1 MSSKSGPVTT
11 LVIYKPKK
19 GKFKELQ
26 ALVEKHGPTLAKT
39 GLLSDEPVRV
49 WVATDKRGHG
59 EQEPYFVELMAWRDD
74 EASNIAHQT
83 PEIMAIWEPMG
94 PLLEELKLTK
104 LEPFE

>member
-1 MSSKSGPVTT
+1 
-11 LVIYKPKK
+11 
-19 GKFKELQ
+19 
-26 ALVEKHGPTLAKT
+26 
-39 GLLSDEPVRV
+39 
-49 WVATDKRGHG
+49 
-59 EQEPYFVELMAWRDD
+59 MAWRDD